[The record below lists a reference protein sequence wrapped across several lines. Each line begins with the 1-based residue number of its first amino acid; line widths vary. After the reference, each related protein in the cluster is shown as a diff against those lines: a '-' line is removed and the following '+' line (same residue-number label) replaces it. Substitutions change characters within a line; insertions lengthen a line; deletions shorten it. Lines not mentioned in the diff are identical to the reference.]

1 MLSSSFKSDSFK
13 GQSFDND
20 SFNTIFDH
28 AAAGHD
34 GLRCHLSGSLIA
46 KPCTHDEVAFYES
59 SVHHPN
65 FHAFMPQYLGTLT
78 ASDNQPSLSIVPGV
92 QNHGRTVLSSLV
104 TPPATN
110 GRADKNQ
117 TSSHH
122 HRHHHKITTEKAW
135 TPSGGR
141 KLDTGISIVLE
152 NIAEGFKRP
161 NVLDVKL
168 GSRLWADDAP
178 PAKRAKLDAVSRETT
193 SSSLGYRIAGMK
205 VWVGYNDENGSAA
218 DAMEAEF
225 TDPYMTKYEGSEAP
239 KGEVVEK
246 NGYKRYDKWYGRA
259 FTADNVKEGF
269 ETFLAGAKAGKV
281 DRSKLIASRI
291 LQELRAL
298 QFALES
304 EESRMYSSSVLVIY
318 EGDPDALE
326 EALKFE
332 ETQKELETRS
342 SSETGTE
349 PLDDIEGFDIAELG
363 SLQPINIANGI
374 QNGVVNDSGEAHDI
388 SGALNIPN
396 IQNIQ
401 NIQSLQRIQN
411 IQIDP
416 ASLANMEGSEGSSEE
431 EVPIKVHDFRLIDFA
446 HASWTPGQ
454 GPDENTLIGIRNLIK
469 IMAELAGENES

>member
-13 GQSFDND
+13 GQSLDSD
-20 SFNTIFDH
+20 SFTTNFDH

-46 KPCTHDEVAFYES
+46 KPCTHEEVAFYES

-78 ASDNQPSLSIVPGV
+78 ASDKEPSLSILPGA
-92 QNHGRTVLSSLV
+92 QNHGRSVLSSLV
-104 TPPATN
+104 TPPTTN
-110 GRADKNQ
+110 
-117 TSSHH
+117 SSPSHN
-122 HRHHHKITTEKAW
+122 HRHHHKITPEKAW

-152 NIAEGFKRP
+152 NIAEGFRRP

-193 SSSLGYRIAGMK
+193 SSSLGFRIAGMK
-205 VWVGYNDENGSAA
+205 VWVGYDNKNGSTI
-218 DAMEAEF
+218 DAIETEF

-259 FTADNVKEGF
+259 FTANNVKEGF

-298 QFALES
+298 KFALES
-304 EESRMYSSSVLVIY
+304 EESRMYSSSILVIY

-342 SSETGTE
+342 FSETGTE
-349 PLDDIEGFDIAELG
+349 PLDDITEFDITELG
-363 SLQPINIANGI
+363 SLQPMDIANGI
-374 QNGVVNDSGEAHDI
+374 ANGETKAHI
-388 SGALNIPN
+388 SGAFN

-401 NIQSLQRIQN
+401 NIQSIQN
-411 IQIDP
+411 IQIVP
-416 ASLANMEGSEGSSEE
+416 ESLENMEGSEVSSEE

-446 HASWTPGQ
+446 HANWTPGQ

-469 IMAELAGENES
+469 IMEELAGENES

>member
-1 MLSSSFKSDSFK
+1 MLLLDSKSDDVLVCILHILTLGFS
-13 GQSFDND
+13 
-20 SFNTIFDH
+20 
-28 AAAGHD
+28 D

-46 KPCTHDEVAFYES
+46 KPCTHEEVAFYES

-78 ASDNQPSLSIVPGV
+78 ASDKQPSLSIAPGA
-92 QNHGRTVLSSLV
+92 QNHGRPVLSSLV

-110 GRADKNQ
+110 GFTDKNQ
-117 TSSHH
+117 SSHF
-122 HRHHHKITTEKAW
+122 HRHHHKRTPEKAW

-205 VWVGYNDENGSAA
+205 VWVGNDDRNGLAA
-218 DAMEAEF
+218 DGMEAEF
-225 TDPYMTKYEGSEAP
+225 TDPYMTKYEGSDAP

-269 ETFLAGAKAGKV
+269 ETFLAGAKVGKV

-291 LQELRAL
+291 LRELRAL

-304 EESRMYSSSVLVIY
+304 EESRMYSSSILIIY

-326 EALKFE
+326 EALNFE
-332 ETQKELETRS
+332 ETQKELETGP
-342 SSETGTE
+342 SSEFGTE
-349 PLDDIEGFDIAELG
+349 SLDDIEEFDITELG
-363 SLQPINIANGI
+363 SFQPIDIPNGI
-374 QNGVVNDSGEAHDI
+374 SAGVSNGNGQARDI
-388 SGALNIPN
+388 SGALS

-401 NIQSLQRIQN
+401 NIQGIQN

-416 ASLANMEGSEGSSEE
+416 ESLANMEGSEGSSEE

-469 IMAELAGENES
+469 VMEELAGENES

>member
-1 MLSSSFKSDSFK
+1 MTCSWNATCSDLYS
-13 GQSFDND
+13 
-20 SFNTIFDH
+20 
-28 AAAGHD
+28 D

-46 KPCTHDEVAFYES
+46 KPCTHEEVAFYES

-65 FHAFMPQYLGTLT
+65 FHAFMPQYLGTLK
-78 ASDNQPSLSIVPGV
+78 ASDQEPSLAIVPGA
-92 QNHGRTVLSSLV
+92 QNHGRSILSSLV
-104 TPPATN
+104 TPPITN
-110 GRADKNQ
+110 GFTDRNQ
-117 TSSHH
+117 SSSHI
-122 HRHHHKITTEKAW
+122 HRPHHKITPEKAW

-178 PAKRAKLDAVSRETT
+178 PAKRAKLDAVSNETT

-205 VWVGYNDENGSAA
+205 VWVGYDDENGSAA
-218 DAMEAEF
+218 EIMEAEF

-239 KGEVVEK
+239 KGEVIEK

-259 FTADNVKEGF
+259 FSADNVKEGF

-298 QFALES
+298 KFALES
-304 EESRMYSSSVLVIY
+304 EESRMYSSSILVIY

-326 EALKFE
+326 EALKYE
-332 ETQKELETRS
+332 ETQKELENRS
-342 SSETGTE
+342 SSGSESGTE
-349 PLDDIEGFDIAELG
+349 PLDDIAEFDITELG
-363 SLQPINIANGI
+363 TLQPIDIVNGI
-374 QNGVVNDSGEAHDI
+374 PNGVVNGGAEAHDI
-388 SGALNIPN
+388 SGALSIQN

-401 NIQSLQRIQN
+401 NIQ
-411 IQIDP
+411 IDP
-416 ASLANMEGSEGSSEE
+416 ESLANMEGSETSSEE

-469 IMAELAGENES
+469 TMEELASKTE

>member
-1 MLSSSFKSDSFK
+1 MPRTLTSLCS
-13 GQSFDND
+13 
-20 SFNTIFDH
+20 
-28 AAAGHD
+28 D

-46 KPCTHDEVAFYES
+46 KPCTHEEVAFYES

-78 ASDNQPSLSIVPGV
+78 ASDKQPSLSIVPGA
-92 QNHGRTVLSSLV
+92 QNHSRSVLSSLV
-104 TPPATN
+104 TSSSN
-110 GRADKNQ
+110 GFTEKNQ
-117 TSSHH
+117 TSAHH
-122 HRHHHKITTEKAW
+122 HRHHHKITPEKAW

-205 VWVGYNDENGSAA
+205 VWVGYDQNGSAA

-239 KGEVVEK
+239 KGEVVET

-281 DRSKLIASRI
+281 DRSKLLASRI

-304 EESRMYSSSVLVIY
+304 EESRMYSSSILVIY

-342 SSETGTE
+342 SSEAGTE
-349 PLDDIEGFDIAELG
+349 PLDDLEEFDITELG
-363 SLQPINIANGI
+363 SLQPLNIANGLSNAVA
-374 QNGVVNDSGEAHDI
+374 NGTSEASDI
-388 SGALNIPN
+388 SEALN

-401 NIQSLQRIQN
+401 NIQGIQN

-416 ASLANMEGSEGSSEE
+416 ESLANMEGSDASSDE

-469 IMAELAGENES
+469 VMEEIVGENES

>member
-1 MLSSSFKSDSFK
+1 MLLLDSE
-13 GQSFDND
+13 SND
-20 SFNTIFDH
+20 VPWYASKLILCS
-28 AAAGHD
+28 D

-46 KPCTHDEVAFYES
+46 KPCTHEEVAFYES

-65 FHAFMPQYLGTLT
+65 IHAFMPQYLGTLT
-78 ASDNQPSLSIVPGV
+78 ASDKQPSLSIVPGA
-92 QNHGRTVLSSLV
+92 QNHSRSVLSSLV
-104 TPPATN
+104 TPSN
-110 GRADKNQ
+110 GFTEKN
-117 TSSHH
+117 SASAHH
-122 HRHHHKITTEKAW
+122 HRHHHHKITPEKAW

-168 GSRLWADDAP
+168 GSRLWAADAP

-205 VWVGYNDENGSAA
+205 VWVGYDDQNGLAA
-218 DAMEAEF
+218 DAIGAEF

-304 EESRMYSSSVLVIY
+304 EESRMYSSSILVIY

-332 ETQKELETRS
+332 EAQKELDTRS

-349 PLDDIEGFDIAELG
+349 PLHDIEEFDISELG
-363 SLQPINIANGI
+363 SLQPINIDNGIPNGVANG
-374 QNGVVNDSGEAHDI
+374 SGEAHDI
-388 SGALNIPN
+388 SGALSSQGIQDIQS

-401 NIQSLQRIQN
+401 NIQ
-411 IQIDP
+411 IDP
-416 ASLANMEGSEGSSEE
+416 ESLANMEGSDASSEE
-431 EVPIKVHDFRLIDFA
+431 EVSIKVHDFRLIDFA

-454 GPDENTLIGIRNLIK
+454 GPDENTLLGIRNLIK
-469 IMAELAGENES
+469 IMEELAGENES

>member
-1 MLSSSFKSDSFK
+1 MLSSSYKSDSFK
-13 GQSFDND
+13 GQSLDND
-20 SFNTIFDH
+20 SFTTNFDH

-46 KPCTHDEVAFYES
+46 KPCTHGEVAFYES
-59 SVHHPN
+59 SIRHPN
-65 FHAFMPQYLGTLT
+65 FHAFMPQWYGTLT
-78 ASDNQPSLSIVPGV
+78 ASDQQQPLSVVPGV
-92 QNHGRTVLSSLV
+92 QNGRTVLPSLATHSS
-104 TPPATN
+104 TN
-110 GRADKNQ
+110 GFTVTNQ
-117 TSSHH
+117 VSAHH
-122 HRHHHKITTEKAW
+122 HHHHVTQREKPW

-205 VWVGYNDENGSAA
+205 VWVGNRNENGSAIES
-218 DAMEAEF
+218 METEF

-281 DRSKLIASRI
+281 DRSKLIASR
-291 LQELRAL
+291 LVQELRAL
-298 QFALES
+298 KFALES

-326 EALKFE
+326 EALKYE
-332 ETQKELETRS
+332 ETRKLEETRS
-342 SSETGTE
+342 SSESDAGTE
-349 PLDDIEGFDIAELG
+349 PLDDIAGEFDITELG
-363 SLQPINIANGI
+363 SLQTMGIPNGI
-374 QNGVVNDSGEAHDI
+374 SNGIANGVVNGGANGGLNNATNNTEARNI
-388 SGALNIPN
+388 PGAL
-396 IQNIQ
+396 
-401 NIQSLQRIQN
+401 N

-416 ASLANMEGSEGSSEE
+416 QSLANMEDDGSSDEE

-454 GPDENTLIGIRNLIK
+454 GPDENTLKGIRNLIK
-469 IMAELAGENES
+469 VMEELAGESES